1 MAVKLVYSDIA
12 LGAADNATVTTA
24 DREGF
29 SSPSLLPHGVPS
41 VAIATLEP
49 NGWGLTHDYKA
60 KSTQPFALWSKS
72 KSGADC
78 VFTVP
83 PVITVDFSNQ
93 YTATGLTIRF
103 AQESM
108 DFCRKIG
115 VVWYQ
120 GDKVKESGLYY
131 PEAPF
136 FVIENT
142 VTAFDKIVITLYET
156 NLPGKRAKVEYVGI
170 GVVREFDGR
179 ELTGAT
185 FVHEIDLISNTV
197 PINVMDASFHSS
209 SDTEY
214 IFQRKQPVEAYN
226 DDKLIG
232 VYYIESGIQTGAR
245 DFSISCQDA
254 ISTLDLA
261 TYNGGLWLTNTPA
274 SPY

>member
-1 MAVKLVYSDIA
+1 M
-12 LGAADNATVTTA
+12 
-24 DREGF
+24 
-29 SSPSLLPHGVPS
+29 
-41 VAIATLEP
+41 
-49 NGWGLTHDYKA
+49 
-60 KSTQPFALWSKS
+60 
-72 KSGADC
+72 
-78 VFTVP
+78 
-83 PVITVDFSNQ
+83 
-93 YTATGLTIRF
+93 
-103 AQESM
+103 
-108 DFCRKIG
+108 
-115 VVWYQ
+115 
-120 GDKVKESGLYY
+120 YY
-131 PEAPF
+131 PETPF

-232 VYYIESGIQTGAR
+232 VYYIESGIQTGER

-261 TYNGGLWLTNTPA
+261 TYNGGLWLEDTPA
-274 SPY
+274 STILEDVIGGMFELDIDPAIASSTLRGYVEPGTRRAALQQVAFALAELGNDAGAYGAFKLVAE